1 MFGSRSSSPPQTVT
15 PQGPRDWR
23 LTHYNGNI
31 YDPKPDKEVADT
43 MLDVV
48 TKKPQPASDTTE
60 QKLGLDS
67 GVNTQI
73 YDSGSSTQS
82 GLTIPT

>member
-1 MFGSRSSSPPQTVT
+1 MFGSSSSPPQRVT

-31 YDPKPDKEVADT
+31 YDPKPDGEVAKDVLDT
-43 MLDVV
+43 VIL
-48 TKKPQPASDTTE
+48 KKPKPESTE
-60 QKLGLDS
+60 QQLGLDS

-73 YDSGSSTQS
+73 YDSNSQTQS
-82 GLTIPT
+82 GLTIQT